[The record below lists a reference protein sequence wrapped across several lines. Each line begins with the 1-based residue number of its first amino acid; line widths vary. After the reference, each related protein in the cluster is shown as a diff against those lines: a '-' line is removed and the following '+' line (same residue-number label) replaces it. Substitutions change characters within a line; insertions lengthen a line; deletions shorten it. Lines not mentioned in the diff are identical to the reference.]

1 MAQTSGIWQKWSD
14 RMPYI
19 ERNASGYRDPTASI
33 ALTNVDKELRKKRLG
48 PMPLVYVCS
57 PFRGDFEI
65 NLQNARRYCRFVVEM
80 KRIPIAPHLLFP
92 QFLGNEETEET
103 RELALHMGL
112 ILLKHCREIWFF
124 GNTVS
129 EGMRLELNV
138 ARLRNIPVRR
148 FTNECV
154 EVPV

>member
-1 MAQTSGIWQKWSD
+1 M
-14 RMPYI
+14 
-19 ERNASGYRDPTASI
+19 
-33 ALTNVDKELRKKRLG
+33 
-48 PMPLVYVCS
+48 
-57 PFRGDFEI
+57 
-65 NLQNARRYCRFVVEM
+65 NLQNARRYCKFAVEM

-124 GNTVS
+124 GNTIS
-129 EGMRLELNV
+129 EGMRLELNI

-148 FTNECV
+148 FTNDCV